1 MTVGNAKAI
10 DLFAERKGKIL
21 PIQVKSIYKKKNVGW
36 PIMED
41 QVRPD
46 CFYIFVVLNGDK
58 MEPPDYYIGHSEE
71 IQPLIKQYATRG
83 ILDRSSVNNPEY
95 KDRWDKLSQNS

>member
-10 DLFAERKGKIL
+10 DLFAERKGKIV

-36 PIMED
+36 PIMKD
-41 QVRPD
+41 TVRPD
-46 CFYIFVVLNGDK
+46 CFYIFVVLNGDT
-58 MEPPDYYIGHSEE
+58 MEPPDYFIGRSEE

-83 ILDRSSVNNPEY
+83 IPVRSTVNNPEF
-95 KDRWDKLSQNS
+95 KDCWKS